1 MQHFP
6 DEEED
11 NFQDN
16 RLQFDA
22 NEFTDFKVD
31 GLNRMVDLTRDKFAY
46 AADDFMQA
54 VGEDNIFMSGFNW
67 LAGTGTKEEK
77 RKYVRFQI
85 DEIFR
90 QIFNM
95 QTEIMQPRNLKIV
108 NKVKKEYLIRLDHQ

>member
-1 MQHFP
+1 MSAVTV
-6 DEEED
+6 DTLACSKILEKAT
-11 NFQDN
+11 
-16 RLQFDA
+16 RRSL
-22 NEFTDFKVD
+22 FTLFLK
-31 GLNRMVDLTRDKFAY
+31 GVDLTRDKFAY

-85 DEIFR
+85 DEILC